1 MIKLVKKKKTNKGFT
16 MIEII
21 IVIIVIAV
29 LGAVSAE
36 IIGNASKIYSTT
48 LLKHKFLKKA
58 RYTFSKVSRET
69 SWQKSYSN
77 FLGSSN
83 KRINIISNDSRLID
97 FRILNNN
104 SMTYNNNQVVGSSN
118 AVIANNLTYNNSD
131 VYYLDHSGNIIDIS
145 TNSHLT
151 KSLKLDFQFDD
162 NNNSL
167 RLTGYSLPY
176 NLRIGRAMSYHE

>member
-1 MIKLVKKKKTNKGFT
+1 MIKLVKKKKMSKGFT

-48 LLKHKFLKKA
+48 LLKQKKKKKA

-77 FLGSSN
+77 FL
-83 KRINIISNDSRLID
+83 KNIL
-97 FRILNNN
+97 
-104 SMTYNNNQVVGSSN
+104 MK
-118 AVIANNLTYNNSD
+118 
-131 VYYLDHSGNIIDIS
+131 
-145 TNSHLT
+145 T
-151 KSLKLDFQFDD
+151 K
-162 NNNSL
+162 
-167 RLTGYSLPY
+167 
-176 NLRIGRAMSYHE
+176 I